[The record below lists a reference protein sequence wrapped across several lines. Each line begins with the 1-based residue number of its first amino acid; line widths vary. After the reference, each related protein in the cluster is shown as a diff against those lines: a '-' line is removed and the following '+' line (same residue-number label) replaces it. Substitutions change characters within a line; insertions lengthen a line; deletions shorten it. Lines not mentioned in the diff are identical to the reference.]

1 MRSEHVNTCP
11 DEPLR
16 GIAYRM
22 ADKGITRMP
31 VVEQGMKMKRFLGLV
46 LLEDLLKARGRNLDD
61 ERRREWTLKLHFL
74 SSVTNNFK
82 KPTAH

>member
-1 MRSEHVNTCP
+1 
-11 DEPLR
+11 
-16 GIAYRM
+16 M

-31 VVEQGMKMKRFLGLV
+31 VVEQGTKRFLGLV
-46 LLEDLLKARGRNLDD
+46 SLDDLLKARGRNLDE